1 MVQQIGYAR
10 VSTSHQAT
18 DRQVSVL
25 KEAGCEVVYN
35 EVVSTRTPEDQRPQ
49 LKACLAVLE
58 AGDELVLTALSR
70 IGRTQLEVINRLHT
84 LQTKGIHVRTLDG
97 LINTK
102 GLGKM
107 APLVVG
113 LLTGLNE
120 VERELTRE
128 RTRESIDYRKK
139 IGGNLGGRPTL
150 PKIKRELIIRL
161 RREGNSIRRIAEQTG
176 VSTTAVHKTCKAG
189 GI

>member
-49 LKACLAVLE
+49 LKACLEVLE

-70 IGRTQLEVINRLHT
+70 IGRTQLEVINRLHD

-102 GLGKM
+102 GLEK
-107 APLVVG
+107 
-113 LLTGLNE
+113 
-120 VERELTRE
+120 RHRW
-128 RTRESIDYRKK
+128 SWDY
-139 IGGNLGGRPTL
+139 
-150 PKIKRELIIRL
+150 
-161 RREGNSIRRIAEQTG
+161 
-176 VSTTAVHKTCKAG
+176 
-189 GI
+189 

>member
-1 MVQQIGYAR
+1 M
-10 VSTSHQAT
+10 
-18 DRQVSVL
+18 
-25 KEAGCEVVYN
+25 
-35 EVVSTRTPEDQRPQ
+35 
-49 LKACLAVLE
+49 
-58 AGDELVLTALSR
+58 
-70 IGRTQLEVINRLHT
+70 
-84 LQTKGIHVRTLDG
+84 
-97 LINTK
+97 
-102 GLGKM
+102 
-107 APLVVG
+107 G

-150 PKIKRELIIRL
+150 PKIKRELIIRF